1 MLLRIHESTQAKI
14 TTFNMIL
21 WPPLHTM
28 IKHAELRIYHTE
40 WAEHKIKARRWDG
53 DGEERIFTYKQC
65 IKISSSNSSCSAG
78 RPYVNETTS
87 NGVRIQHRLS

>member
-40 WAEHKIKARRWDG
+40 WAEHKIKARGALKTVKDG
-53 DGEERIFTYKQC
+53 MEMEKNVYLH
-65 IKISSSNSSCSAG
+65 
-78 RPYVNETTS
+78 TS
-87 NGVRIQHRLS
+87 NV